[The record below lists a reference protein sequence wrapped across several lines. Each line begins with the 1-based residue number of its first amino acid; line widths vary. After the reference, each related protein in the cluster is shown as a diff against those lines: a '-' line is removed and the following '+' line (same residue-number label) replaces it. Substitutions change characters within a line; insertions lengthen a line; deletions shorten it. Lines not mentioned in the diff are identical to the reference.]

1 VPRSVPR
8 SVASFCV
15 MALGRD
21 TGQTVLGITA
31 AASLVGAIGGLP
43 LVWDG
48 SFLLFSVLNDQ
59 QPILTYNRFVN
70 TLLTAPV
77 LAASALTEDFGILR
91 LVFNLSYEAVPF
103 VALLASWVVVRRARP
118 DLFVWPVL
126 GIGLALLPG
135 FAVPTASSLIAAQ
148 LFWPLFLAALV
159 PTSSKRVLALAAT
172 LGAIVAFS
180 HPIALAL
187 LVLLAIAGWIERG
200 RSRPAGLAW
209 LTGCLA
215 LALLNGLWL
224 TSQLDPYQ
232 ARIAEPIVA
241 LTILANALMGPQ
253 SLGLAFTAFAAWL
266 LYRGGRH
273 PLAHGRAGTTIAIA
287 ALPFVVWAAIPSLW
301 GNVIDFRVAALP
313 CTVPLLVL
321 AWLDARSPVRLLE
334 ERRQAA
340 LAAAVVML
348 AVVVVLSAGW
358 AILAARVES
367 AAARASGCVPAE
379 SIEGYPDSALG
390 NVWIT
395 PLSLVL
401 QGREVHAFVEPM
413 SACASTGWPARLP
426 AGSYEIDPRWFRFR

>member
-1 VPRSVPR
+1 
-8 SVASFCV
+8 

-21 TGQTVLGITA
+21 PGPAVLSIAA
-31 AASLVGAIGGLP
+31 AASLVAAISGLP

-48 SFLLFSVLNDQ
+48 SFLLFTVLNDQ
-59 QPILTYNRFVN
+59 QPMVIYNRFVN
-70 TLLTAPV
+70 SLLTAPV
-77 LAASALTEDFGILR
+77 LAASALTEDLGILR

-135 FAVPTASSLIAAQ
+135 LAVPTASSIIAAQ

-159 PTSSKRVLALAAT
+159 PPSSRLVLALSVA
-172 LGAIVAFS
+172 LGVVVAFS
-180 HPIALAL
+180 HPIAAAL

-215 LALLNGLWL
+215 LALLNVVWL
-224 TSQLDPYQ
+224 TSQLDAYQ
-232 ARIAEPIVA
+232 AHIAEPIVA
-241 LTILANALMGPQ
+241 LNILGWALVGPQ
-253 SLGLAFTAFAAWL
+253 SLGLGFTAFAAWL
-266 LYRGGRH
+266 LYRGGGDPR
-273 PLAHGRAGTTIAIA
+273 ARGRARMTIVIA

-313 CTVPLLVL
+313 CAVPLLLL

-340 LAAAVVML
+340 LAAAVVMFV
-348 AVVVVLSAGW
+348 VVVVLSAGW

-367 AAARASGCVPAE
+367 AVAQASGCVPAE

-390 NVWIT
+390 NAFVT

-401 QGREVHAFVEPM
+401 QGRDLHAFVEPL

-426 AGSYEIDPRWFRFR
+426 AGPYVFEPRWFRFR